1 MRYQAGIVKQVI
13 QILLP
18 LLAFCAVTGNPLPC
32 ESQESTAKNETPTF
46 GLTGGQV
53 LIGKLEEKEL
63 SILTSYG
70 KLTVPFKEI
79 RRVRFSPR
87 LSQEGHET
95 LDEAFERLRKKDPE
109 ALDDLREIGPACYRS
124 LLTLRGLEEDETIR
138 KQLSGLIRGIE
149 ATDDIYL
156 EAEDEITTQRFTI
169 RGIIEI
175 GTFHITRGAIKLEVP
190 STDMVYIAWGELDT
204 SKTWKVKSSNIESSN
219 RHLST
224 GYKLRKG
231 QKFSLE
237 SSGTV
242 VWQGRSFGPAGLS
255 NHSWNSRSM
264 GSLQWRVGKQ
274 PWQLAGTKSTG
285 RAPAS
290 GELQFSIHLTSSGT
304 TSGFFS
310 VKFRSKK

>member
-1 MRYQAGIVKQVI
+1 MRSQAGIVKQVI

-18 LLAFCAVTGNPLPC
+18 LLAFCAVTGRPLPC

-149 ATDDIYL
+149 TVNDIYL
-156 EAEDEITTQRFTI
+156 ETEDEITTQRFTI
-169 RGIIEI
+169 KGTIEV
-175 GTFHITRGAIKLEVP
+175 GTFHITRGSIKLEIP
-190 STDMVYIAWGELDT
+190 STDMVYIAWGELAT

-274 PWQLAGTKSTG
+274 AWQLAGTKSTG

-304 TSGFFS
+304 ASGFFN
-310 VKFRSKK
+310 VRFRSKK

>member
-1 MRYQAGIVKQVI
+1 MRSQAGIVKQVI

-18 LLAFCAVTGNPLPC
+18 LLAFCAVTGRPLPC

-149 ATDDIYL
+149 TVNDIYL
-156 EAEDEITTQRFTI
+156 ETEDEITTQRFTI
-169 RGIIEI
+169 KGTIEV
-175 GTFHITRGAIKLEVP
+175 GTFHITRGSIKLEIP
-190 STDMVYIAWGELDT
+190 STDMVYIAWGELAT

-242 VWQGRSFGPAGLS
+242 IWQGRSFGPVGLS

-274 PWQLAGTKSTG
+274 AWQLAGTKSTG

-290 GELQFSIHLTSSGT
+290 GELQFSIHLTSGGT
-304 TSGFFS
+304 ASGFFN

>member
-1 MRYQAGIVKQVI
+1 MRSQAGIVKQVI

-18 LLAFCAVTGNPLPC
+18 LLAFCAVTGRPLPC

-95 LDEAFERLRKKDPE
+95 LDEAFERLQKK
-109 ALDDLREIGPACYRS
+109 DLREIGPACYRS

-149 ATDDIYL
+149 TVNDIYL
-156 EAEDEITTQRFTI
+156 ETEDEITTQRFTI
-169 RGIIEI
+169 KGTIEI
-175 GTFHITRGAIKLEVP
+175 GTFHITRGSIKLEIP
-190 STDMVYIAWGELDT
+190 STDMVYIAWGELAT

-242 VWQGRSFGPAGLS
+242 IWQGRSFGPVGLS

-274 PWQLAGTKSTG
+274 AWQLAGTKSTG

-290 GELQFSIHLTSSGT
+290 GELQFSIHLTSGGT
-304 TSGFFS
+304 ASGFFN

>member
-1 MRYQAGIVKQVI
+1 MRSQAGIVKQVI
-13 QILLP
+13 QLLLP
-18 LLAFCAVTGNPLPC
+18 LLAFCAVSGRPSPC
-32 ESQESTAKNETPTF
+32 ESQEGAAKNETPTF
-46 GLTGGQV
+46 GLTGGQI
-53 LIGKLEEKEL
+53 LIGKLEQKEL

-70 KLTVPFKEI
+70 KLTIPFKEI

-87 LSQEGHET
+87 LSPKGRET
-95 LDEAFERLRKKDPE
+95 LDKAFERLRKKDPE

-149 ATDDIYL
+149 AADDIYL

-219 RHLST
+219 RHLAT

-237 SSGTV
+237 SSGNC
-242 VWQGRSFGPAGLS
+242 L
-255 NHSWNSRSM
+255 
-264 GSLQWRVGKQ
+264 LY
-274 PWQLAGTKSTG
+274 
-285 RAPAS
+285 
-290 GELQFSIHLTSSGT
+290 TSDAADE
-304 TSGFFS
+304 
-310 VKFRSKK
+310 

>member
-1 MRYQAGIVKQVI
+1 MRSQAGIVKPVI
-13 QILLP
+13 QLLLP
-18 LLAFCAVTGNPLPC
+18 LLAFCSVTGRPSPC
-32 ESQESTAKNETPTF
+32 ESQEGAAKNETPTF
-46 GLTGGQV
+46 GLTGGQI

-87 LSQEGHET
+87 LSPKGREM
-95 LDEAFERLRKKDPE
+95 LDAAFERLRKKDPE

-156 EAEDEITTQRFTI
+156 ETEDEITTQRFTI
-169 RGIIEI
+169 RGTIEI
-175 GTFHITRGAIKLEVP
+175 GIFHITRGSIKLEVP
-190 STDMVYIAWGELDT
+190 STDMVYIAWGELDS

-219 RHLST
+219 RHLAT

-242 VWQGRSFGPAGLS
+242 IWQGRSFGPAGLS

-274 PWQLAGTKSTG
+274 AWQLAGTKSTG

-304 TSGFFS
+304 ASGFFN

>member
-1 MRYQAGIVKQVI
+1 MRSQAGIVKQVI

-18 LLAFCAVTGNPLPC
+18 LLAFCAVTGSPLPC

-70 KLTVPFKEI
+70 KRTVPFKEI

-87 LSQEGHET
+87 LSPKGREM
-95 LDEAFERLRKKDPE
+95 LDAAFERLRKKDPE

-156 EAEDEITTQRFTI
+156 ETEDEITTQRFTI
-169 RGIIEI
+169 RGTIEI
-175 GTFHITRGAIKLEVP
+175 GIFHITRGSIKLEIP
-190 STDMVYIAWGELDT
+190 STDMVYIAWGELAT

-242 VWQGRSFGPAGLS
+242 IWQGRSFGPVGLS

-290 GELQFSIHLTSSGT
+290 GELQFSIHLTSGGPA
-304 TSGFFS
+304 SGFFN

>member
-1 MRYQAGIVKQVI
+1 MRSQAGIVKQVI

-18 LLAFCAVTGNPLPC
+18 LLAFCAVTGSPLPC

-149 ATDDIYL
+149 TVNDIYL
-156 EAEDEITTQRFTI
+156 ETEDEITT
-169 RGIIEI
+169 
-175 GTFHITRGAIKLEVP
+175 
-190 STDMVYIAWGELDT
+190 
-204 SKTWKVKSSNIESSN
+204 
-219 RHLST
+219 
-224 GYKLRKG
+224 
-231 QKFSLE
+231 
-237 SSGTV
+237 
-242 VWQGRSFGPAGLS
+242 
-255 NHSWNSRSM
+255 
-264 GSLQWRVGKQ
+264 
-274 PWQLAGTKSTG
+274 
-285 RAPAS
+285 
-290 GELQFSIHLTSSGT
+290 
-304 TSGFFS
+304 
-310 VKFRSKK
+310 

>member
-1 MRYQAGIVKQVI
+1 MRSQAGIVKQVI
-13 QILLP
+13 QLLLP
-18 LLAFCAVTGNPLPC
+18 LLAFCAVSGRPSPC
-32 ESQESTAKNETPTF
+32 ESQEGAAKNETPTF
-46 GLTGGQV
+46 GLTGGQI
-53 LIGKLEEKEL
+53 LIGKLEQKEL

-70 KLTVPFKEI
+70 KLTIPFKEI

-87 LSQEGHET
+87 LSPKGRET
-95 LDEAFERLRKKDPE
+95 LDKAFERLRKKDPE
-109 ALDDLREIGPACYRS
+109 ALDDLREIGPACYRP

-138 KQLSGLIRGIE
+138 KQLSGLIRSIE

-175 GTFHITRGAIKLEVP
+175 GTFHITRGAIKLEIP

-219 RHLST
+219 RHLAT

-242 VWQGRSFGPAGLS
+242 IWQGRSFGPAGLS

-274 PWQLAGTKSTG
+274 AWQLAGTKSTG

-304 TSGFFS
+304 ASGFFN

>member
-1 MRYQAGIVKQVI
+1 MRSQAGIVKQVI
-13 QILLP
+13 QLLLP
-18 LLAFCAVTGNPLPC
+18 LLAFCAVSGRPSPC
-32 ESQESTAKNETPTF
+32 ESQEGAAKNETPTF
-46 GLTGGQV
+46 GLTGGQI
-53 LIGKLEEKEL
+53 LIGKLEQKEL

-70 KLTVPFKEI
+70 KLTIPFKEI

-87 LSQEGHET
+87 LSPKGRET
-95 LDEAFERLRKKDPE
+95 LDKAFERLRKKDPE

-219 RHLST
+219 RHLAT

-274 PWQLAGTKSTG
+274 AWQLAGTKSTG
-285 RAPAS
+285 RAPVS

-304 TSGFFS
+304 ASGFFN
-310 VKFRSKK
+310 VRFRSKK